1 MMIYLRKMAKQGGTR
16 PNQLNLIKSFG
27 FILLGSAL
35 STYGL
40 KGFILNSHL
49 IDGGVSGISLLISRL
64 SGIPLSA
71 LIVLLNL
78 PFVLLGAR
86 DYGKQFAV
94 KSSTAI
100 ALLAAGVYFFEF
112 DLLTQDLWLISVFGG
127 FFTGAGVGL
136 VIRGGGILD
145 GTELLSVYISKH
157 TKFSISDIGLLLNV
171 AIFVVAGYFLSIEV
185 AMYSILTYLSGA
197 KTADYLS
204 EGVDEYIGVTIVSE
218 KHEEIRKMIADK
230 IGRGATLYHGTMG
243 HGKRGHAD
251 HETKIVFT
259 VITRLELS
267 KIKQEIDNIDKS
279 AFIAMNSVIDTR
291 GGMTKKRSLE

>member
-1 MMIYLRKMAKQGGTR
+1 MSKANELRHDK
-16 PNQLNLIKSFG
+16 LNLIKSFG
-27 FILLGSAL
+27 FIILGSAL

-40 KGFILNSHL
+40 KGFILNSNL
-49 IDGGVSGISLLISRL
+49 IDGGVSGVSLLVSRL
-64 SGIPLSA
+64 SNFPLSA
-71 LIVLLNL
+71 LIILLNL
-78 PFVLLGAR
+78 PFILLGMR
-86 DYGKQFAV
+86 DYGKQFAA
-94 KSSTAI
+94 KSITAVS
-100 ALLAAGVYFFEF
+100 LLASGVYFLEF

-145 GTELLSVYISKH
+145 GTELLSVYISRY
-157 TKFSISDIGLLLNV
+157 TKFSITDIGLLLNL
-171 AIFVVAGYFLSIEV
+171 AIFIVAGYFLSIEI

-197 KTADYLS
+197 KTAEYLS

-243 HGKRGHAD
+243 HGKRGHTA

-267 KIKQEIDNIDKS
+267 KIKQEIDIIDKT
-279 AFIAMNSVIDTR
+279 AFISMNSVIDTR
-291 GGMTKKRSLE
+291 GGMTKKRPLK